1 MAGLQGG
8 LDNTSPPCESK
19 HPSLSGWDGSHHVIS
34 VSARVTTS
42 RAKIINRS
50 RHLSRSNSDPW
61 MSSEVQHTP
70 RGEFSSVQRGGVK
83 SRDQPGRNQKEASG
97 LKGSGVNPLR
107 VMHHS
112 GAAWRARVAVVSTHG
127 RRTIGRATSNFMS
140 QTTNQLTLSG
150 S

>member
-1 MAGLQGG
+1 MRVQASFPIGLGRQ
-8 LDNTSPPCESK
+8 SP
-19 HPSLSGWDGSHHVIS
+19 
-34 VSARVTTS
+34 
-42 RAKIINRS
+42 
-50 RHLSRSNSDPW
+50 RHLGVCTGNHVQGKKNPIKVHLPRSNSGPW
-61 MSSEVQHTP
+61 NSSDVQHTP

-150 S
+150 SLRY